1 MLHSQT
7 LAVIRQVVRN
17 IFVELGQ
24 SEDCKTT
31 EHILLRDDLYCGRRF
46 QADGLQAIWF
56 IEEDQIKV
64 YAKDGTVA
72 RVLSSSE
79 VFQYYEAWRR
89 QAA

>member
-1 MLHSQT
+1 MQHSQT
-7 LAVIRQVVRN
+7 LTAIRQIVRD
-17 IFVELGQ
+17 IFAELGQ
-24 SEDCKTT
+24 AEDCQAT

-56 IEEDQIKV
+56 IEENEIKI

-72 RVLSSSE
+72 RVLSPSE
-79 VFQYYEAWRR
+79 ILPTEEMDRR